1 MDFMEW
7 FVRVFACE
15 TCMESYGLLVPKK
28 NRFGNNPIERGTTIL
43 YVISFAELLVLITN

>member
-15 TCMESYGLLVPKK
+15 TCMEFYGLLVPKK
-28 NRFGNNPIERGTTIL
+28 KTVTEITQLKEVLL
-43 YVISFAELLVLITN
+43 YFM